1 MQSVTF
7 LLIAFLI
14 AATSPAAQAETAKKL
29 EVVASFS
36 ILADFVE
43 EIGGNR
49 VSVTSLV
56 GPDSD
61 AHVYEPTPK
70 DVQKVALANV
80 IVVNGLGLEGWLNRL
95 LEASGAKAPVIEAS
109 AGVEAIEGEHHEEEH
124 HEGEHQ
130 EEDHQAGESDHE
142 HGVQDPHA
150 FQSIRNAM
158 IYVKNIAQGLCK
170 AAPDDCEA
178 FKANAATYSAQLEG
192 LDQEVRTAIGRIP
205 PGKRRIITSHDAFG
219 YFAHD
224 YGISFLAPEGI
235 STDAEASAA
244 DVAKLIQQIREQK
257 ASALFVENIS
267 DKRLIEQIARETGFK
282 VSGVLFSDALSAE
295 TGPAPSYIGMM
306 RHNVRTILGAID
318 HSS

>member
-1 MQSVTF
+1 MQSVTV
-7 LLIAFLI
+7 LLIAYLI
-14 AATSPAAQAETAKKL
+14 AISSPAARAETAQKP

-36 ILADFVE
+36 ILADFAE
-43 EIGGNR
+43 EIGGDQ

-70 DVQKVALANV
+70 DVQKVARADV

-95 LEASGAKAPVIEAS
+95 LEASGAKAPVIKAS
-109 AGVEAIEGEHHEEEH
+109 AGVEAIEEEH
-124 HEGEHQ
+124 HGEEHQ
-130 EEDHQAGESDHE
+130 RQQQRAGESDDE

-158 IYVKNIAQGLCK
+158 IYVRNIAAALCR
-170 AAPDDCEA
+170 AAPHHCEA
-178 FKANAATYSAQLEG
+178 YKANAAAYSAKLKG
-192 LDQEVRTAIGRIP
+192 LDQEVRAAIDRIP
-205 PGKRRIITSHDAFG
+205 AGKRRIITSHDAFG

-244 DVAKLIQQIREQK
+244 DVAKLIQQIREQR

-267 DKRLIEQIARETGFK
+267 DKRLIEQIARETGLQ
-282 VSGVLFSDALSAE
+282 VSGVLFSDALSAA
-295 TGPAPSYIGMM
+295 TGPAPSYIDMM